1 MFQEQKDLYMNEN
14 QKNLQKANEGFTNT
28 VSVKFN
34 KLLEHQAA
42 IESALLDVARSGI
55 YVTDTVAEFAAR
67 KIKASDYEI
76 RDALVRLTQR
86 GELEIRSDWTVVIP
100 NNNGA
105 HGSLG
110 AAPKE
115 DFDPVNKPKH
125 YASGKIQPI
134 EAIEDWGLG
143 YNLGNCIKYLSRAG
157 KKDKAKEKEDLQKA
171 LFYLSREIA
180 NLDKKK

>member
-1 MFQEQKDLYMNEN
+1 MKFKDSMFQEQKDLYM
-14 QKNLQKANEGFTNT
+14 QKDTPKE
-28 VSVKFN
+28 KMD
-34 KLLEHQAA
+34 KIRDHQAV
-42 IESALLDVARSGI
+42 IENILLDIARSGI

-67 KIKASDYEI
+67 RIDASDYEI

-86 GELEIRSDWTVVIP
+86 GDLEIRSDWTVVIP
-100 NNNGA
+100 NKA
-105 HGSLG
+105 LPES
-110 AAPKE
+110 KE

-143 YNLGNCIKYLSRAG
+143 YNLGNCVKYLSRAG
-157 KKDKAKEKEDLQKA
+157 KKDKSKEKEDLQKA